1 MTTGN
6 ADTDGATYKV
16 GKVIE
21 RYDLTGMGERLER
34 RWLGADGESHS
45 LRELAEEFNLAVL
58 RAALEERGERPL
70 DGEVETTYRALADED
85 TSSGDR
91 TQVRR
96 ALERDGIDVEQLER
110 DFVTH
115 QAIHTYLTKG
125 RGVQKKNDGTD
136 RVASIRETIQRLQS
150 RLSAVTE
157 TSLTR
162 LRDADVITLG
172 EFEVLVTVDVV
183 CRDCGA
189 HRSIADL
196 LDEQGCDCE
205 A

>member
-6 ADTDGATYKV
+6 ADTNGTTYKV
-16 GKVIE
+16 GRVIE

-34 RWLGADGESHS
+34 RWLGVDGESHS
-45 LRELAEEFNLAVL
+45 LRELAEEFNLDVL
-58 RAALEERGERPL
+58 RAALEARGERPL
-70 DGEVETTYRALADED
+70 DGEVETTYRALVGDDA
-85 TSSGDR
+85 SSGDR

-96 ALERDGIDVEQLER
+96 SLERDGVDVERLER

-125 RGVQKKNDGTD
+125 RDVQKETDDAD
-136 RVASIRETIQRLQS
+136 RVSSVRETVQRLQS

-157 TSLTR
+157 TSLSR
-162 LRDADVITLG
+162 LREAGVVTLG

-189 HRSIADL
+189 HRSVTDL
-196 LDEQGCDCE
+196 LDGQGCDCE
-205 A
+205 E

>member
-6 ADTDGATYKV
+6 TDTNGATHKV

-34 RWLGADGESHS
+34 RWLGVDVESHS

-58 RAALEERGERPL
+58 RAVLEERGERPL
-70 DGEVETTYRALADED
+70 DGEVETAYRALVDED
-85 TSSGDR
+85 ASSGDR

-96 ALERDGIDVEQLER
+96 SLERNGVDVDRLER

-125 RGVQKKNDGTD
+125 RGVRKENDDAD
-136 RVASIRETIQRLQS
+136 RVTSVRETIQRLQS

-157 TSLTR
+157 TSLSR
-162 LRDADVITLG
+162 LRDADVISLG
-172 EFEVLVTVDVV
+172 EFEVLITVDVV

-189 HRSIADL
+189 HRTVTDL
-196 LDEQGCDCE
+196 LDSQGCDCE
-205 A
+205 E